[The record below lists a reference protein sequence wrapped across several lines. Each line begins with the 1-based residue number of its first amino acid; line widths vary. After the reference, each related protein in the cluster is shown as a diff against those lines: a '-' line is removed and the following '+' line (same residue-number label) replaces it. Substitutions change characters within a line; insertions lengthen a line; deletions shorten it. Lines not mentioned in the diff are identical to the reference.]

1 MKEYIENLGLE
12 ATIAIAGVLGSI
24 LTWIIAKIATYKKR
38 VENDVIT
45 EQETDR
51 AQDGK
56 LLNLSSKL
64 SILESIVDGMQTQ
77 IKALGAENRIIEQKV
92 YAHLNRVETKV
103 DKVYTLL
110 VEKNNG

>member
-12 ATIAIAGVLGSI
+12 ATIAIAGVLGSM
-24 LTWIIAKIATYKKR
+24 LTWILAKIANYKRKIKDDI
-38 VENDVIT
+38 VT
-45 EQETDR
+45 EQQTDKV
-51 AQDGK
+51 QDGK

-64 SILESIVDGMQTQ
+64 SILESIVDGMQAQ
-77 IKALGAENRIIEQKV
+77 IKAIGAENRIIEQKV

-110 VEKNNG
+110 VERNNG